1 MDMTYIDGRP
11 AAGIAGHVEN
21 VLDRL
26 GRFPASARLLL
37 ARVAVGAVFWKSGMT
52 KIASW
57 PQTLALFEDEYQ
69 VPLLPPDLAA
79 WLATSAELTAP
90 VLLVV
95 GIAARLGALA
105 LLGMTAVIQV
115 FVYPHAWAEHL
126 LWATLL
132 AMILTE
138 GPGRLSI
145 DHLVR
150 RVAFGDGA
158 R

>member
-115 FVYPHAWAEHL
+115 FVYPDAWPTHL
-126 LWATLL
+126 TWATAALYL
-132 AMILTE
+132 AGRGG
-138 GPGRLSI
+138 GPLALDHALRL
-145 DHLVR
+145 R
-150 RVAFGDGA
+150 
-158 R
+158 